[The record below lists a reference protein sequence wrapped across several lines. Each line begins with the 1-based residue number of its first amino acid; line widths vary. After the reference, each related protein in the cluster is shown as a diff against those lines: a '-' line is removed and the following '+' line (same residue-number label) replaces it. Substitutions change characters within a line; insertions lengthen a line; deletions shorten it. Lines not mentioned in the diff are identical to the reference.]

1 MIESVNR
8 PYWGDDKT
16 FERDWNRAEL
26 GFGGSGRSRESRA
39 GMWQDPRTTHTV
51 RDRAIQ
57 NQYRP
62 APKGPDGPPSP
73 HFNTGGIVSL
83 MI

>member
-1 MIESVNR
+1 
-8 PYWGDDKT
+8 
-16 FERDWNRAEL
+16 
-26 GFGGSGRSRESRA
+26 
-39 GMWQDPRTTHTV
+39 MWQDPRTTHTV